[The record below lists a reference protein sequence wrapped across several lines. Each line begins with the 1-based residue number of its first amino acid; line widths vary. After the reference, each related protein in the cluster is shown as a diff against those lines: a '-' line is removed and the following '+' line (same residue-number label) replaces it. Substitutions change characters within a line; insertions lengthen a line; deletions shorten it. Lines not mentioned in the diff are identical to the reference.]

1 MSIQKWVR
9 RNLKGCCRT
18 ITIWAIICCI
28 LRSNYVSAPSLV
40 CSLFPTTS
48 PRPPL
53 LQLINLKNTTL
64 SALPCLTAHTWPTSS
79 CQGFV
84 NYFRV
89 AKESNFGTAVQCFW
103 YWSLDF
109 VSFLDHWWF
118 RKPVKSRE
126 FEKETCTSLAPVAGR
141 ISGPLSHAQSRDFFS
156 KIAWSPDFTSFLIQV
171 ISWAKI
177 CSAQEDS
184 TRWIQGFHFEEF
196 RFYLVLFG
204 KENVKT
210 FSKNVLIRVKC
221 SFFIE
226 NLFRRDYLD

>member
-89 AKESNFGTAVQCFW
+89 AKESNFGTAVQRFW

-141 ISGPLSHAQSRDFFS
+141 ISGPLSTH
-156 KIAWSPDFTSFLIQV
+156 LI
-171 ISWAKI
+171 
-177 CSAQEDS
+177 E
-184 TRWIQGFHFEEF
+184 GFHFEDCLIS
-196 RFYLVLFG
+196 RFYFFPNPSNLVSQVLLCARRFHTLNPRISFRRIQILLSSFW
-204 KENVKT
+204 KRDRENV
-210 FSKNVLIRVKC
+210 F
-221 SFFIE
+221 
-226 NLFRRDYLD
+226 